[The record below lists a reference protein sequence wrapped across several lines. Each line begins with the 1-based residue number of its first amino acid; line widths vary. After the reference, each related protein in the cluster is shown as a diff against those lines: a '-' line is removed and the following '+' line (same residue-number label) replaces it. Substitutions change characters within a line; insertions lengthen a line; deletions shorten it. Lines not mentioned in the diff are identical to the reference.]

1 MTLRI
6 FQKNEIQELKTTK
19 EKCVLLVWLM
29 KQLFKMKINS
39 LVILNSYKQFLKFFF
54 KGTIN

>member
-1 MTLRI
+1 MTLSI

-39 LVILNSYKQFLKFFF
+39 VVILNSQKQSLKFFF

>member
-1 MTLRI
+1 MTLSI

-39 LVILNSYKQFLKFFF
+39 VVILNS
-54 KGTIN
+54 